1 MNKERLTDEAIE
13 KRLRGVNRGGVY
25 VRWLEGGRQ
34 GAGPIGQLIQE
45 KDFRWV
51 VIFSN
56 QVMRYLPAS
65 DLAWAEKPLG
75 DQDLLDE
82 MTKER
87 PRKVEVIVGA
97 NEGVVAP
104 ICRYMSDTGK
114 WMVGEDFW
122 YGQFPAHHLQ
132 FVGSAT
138 SEMDVQC
145 SCGTV
150 LHLRYPAGQI
160 EVSTSPVLP
169 RSWQADAPD
178 GVEGFRSRWA
188 TYKRWA
194 ARVEAASEELPPAK
208 GALST
213 TRQWVLEGLS
223 DEVMDFLLSRLRRES
238 TWET

>member
-104 ICRYMSDTGK
+104 ICRYVPDTGK
-114 WMVGEDFW
+114 WMVGENSW

-132 FVGSAT
+132 FVEGPVRET
-138 SEMDVQC
+138 DVQC
-145 SCGTV
+145 GCGAI
-150 LHLRYPAGQI
+150 HRIRHPAGKI
-160 EVSTSPVLP
+160 EVSTFPVAP
-169 RSWQADAPD
+169 WQAIAPD
-178 GVEGFRSRWA
+178 GVEDFRRRWA
-188 TYKRWA
+188 GYKRRIA
-194 ARVEAASEELPPAK
+194 LGKDASRVS
-208 GALST
+208 
-213 TRQWVLEGLS
+213 RQCTLEMLS
-223 DEVMDFLLSRLRRES
+223 DEVMDFLLSRLK
-238 TWET
+238 

>member
-13 KRLRGVNRGGVY
+13 KRLRGVNLGGVY
-25 VRWLEGGRQ
+25 VRWLEWGGQ

-114 WMVGEDFW
+114 WMVGENSW

-132 FVGSAT
+132 FVEGPT
-138 SEMDVQC
+138 SEIDVQC

-169 RSWQADAPD
+169 RPRQADAPD
-178 GVEGFRSRWA
+178 SIHVFREHWKEYKQWVSRF
-188 TYKRWA
+188 
-194 ARVEAASEELPPAK
+194 ELMPEEIPSSEESLK
-208 GALST
+208 T
-213 TRQWVLEGLS
+213 VRQWALRELS
-223 DEVMDFLLSRLRRES
+223 DEVMDFLLSRLK
-238 TWET
+238 